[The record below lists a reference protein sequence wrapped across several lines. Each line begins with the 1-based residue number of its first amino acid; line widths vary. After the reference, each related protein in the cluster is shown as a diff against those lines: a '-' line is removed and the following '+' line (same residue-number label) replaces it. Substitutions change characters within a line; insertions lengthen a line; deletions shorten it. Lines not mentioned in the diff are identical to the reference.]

1 MLQKLKILFVLM
13 AFFGVVS
20 NLSAEPKRIFTED
33 EFIKIFSG
41 KPKSRITKY
50 LGAPDSSDIAIKPK
64 GVSSVIGIPAKEKKS
79 SKKDKIEM
87 WYYSDIVEY
96 APKKTY
102 MKVELTLVNDRCV
115 NIAFF
120 NQ

>member
-1 MLQKLKILFVLM
+1 MFQKLKVLFVLI
-13 AFFGVVS
+13 AFFGATF
-20 NLSAEPKRIFTED
+20 NLSAEPKRVFTED

-50 LGAPDSSDIAIKPK
+50 LGDPDSSDIAIKPK

-96 APKKTY
+96 TTKKTY